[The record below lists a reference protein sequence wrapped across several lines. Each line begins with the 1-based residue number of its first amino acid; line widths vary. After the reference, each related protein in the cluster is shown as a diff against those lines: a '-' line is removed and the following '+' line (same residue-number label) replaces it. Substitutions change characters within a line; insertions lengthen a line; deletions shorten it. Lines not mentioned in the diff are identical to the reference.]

1 MAITDTQQTAQF
13 AASAA
18 VSAAEAKQY
27 ALSIEK
33 PIIDIAESVDEAKNA
48 AIASGMY
55 LDETKDIATGLSA
68 RIDFEISEK
77 EAEFESQMQS
87 QRSEFELAQQTKED
101 AFLTSQVQ
109 MDSDFNLS
117 QTEKEDRFQQFLI
130 SSGYV
135 FLGGYED
142 GPFQFSARNQY
153 IRYNNQYYRLNAATD
168 VGFTTTGTT
177 AASFAN
183 DVTHFVLMDG
193 DTLRQNLGSDE
204 DGMGSWITTHVQ
216 KLIVTASL
224 HDFLNNS
231 IKFITPF
238 MFKNLVVGGD
248 WSAAI
253 VQADAKAA
261 ELGLPLMGFGQSFS
275 VRSLSLIS
283 DHVEGVGFAP
293 VAGYIGAGPTFKI
306 NQVTGNLYFKGSC
319 KGFTSVGAKFIRGNF
334 SGIPQLTLD
343 ACEFSGNGSLLRT
356 TCVNAVNTAS
366 DFVIPVLDASGFIVG
381 NYIWIGDSKCMIA
394 GISGN
399 TITLVNNGSAPTLYS
414 GGTGTGSYKA
424 GQFFTRDGDGKN
436 GATIGEGGT
445 EAGWGLTIQ
454 NGIKLMNNGWFGLFH
469 YVRAKG
475 GTVSIKGKVEGGNN
489 GYCAMG
495 LAYVQ
500 GGEISGFKFFGNGNN
515 GLDIFETT
523 GDLSVSDGLVY
534 ENGVDGIFIC
544 GNGTGPKISRIKT
557 RNNLRI
563 GILAY
568 GRSSA
573 PVGFNITD
581 CECINDGLYNIC
593 MTGVRSGDVRG
604 NTLGGAKEAIK
615 VEGRNGL
622 LNPSGI
628 TIDSNVFTL
637 ESTDN
642 DINANIGGYT
652 DGGESGAIS
661 VLNNRYNGRN
671 PKHTIS
677 NFNRSQSRFLPV
689 GRMSFTSSYTA
700 AAGATISV
708 PLVFYKPNAT
718 SNIDVLGGQVEI
730 QICSNPSLLTI
741 GTVSSALRTAGI
753 ELSNG
758 ATTNGKILAMA
769 AFGTL
774 SYNFTLTTA
783 GIVYLNVRSPYGDGV
798 IQLTWT

>member
-1 MAITDTQQTAQF
+1 MPFYLTRDPVPSADMRNVFDNAQNLDLFLNDIT
-13 AASAA
+13 SAFWTDRLGRSRMSWFGME
-18 VSAAEAKQY
+18 SAFTVK
-27 ALSIEK
+27 L
-33 PIIDIAESVDEAKNA
+33 
-48 AIASGMY
+48 
-55 LDETKDIATGLSA
+55 T
-68 RIDFEISEK
+68 DFESRFSTQLIAQETAFDAAQADK
-77 EAEFESQMQS
+77 EARFVH
-87 QRSEFELAQQTKED
+87 
-101 AFLTSQVQ
+101 FL
-109 MDSDFNLS
+109 D
-117 QTEKEDRFQQFLI
+117 

-135 FLGGYED
+135 CLGDYED

-153 IRYNNQYYRLNAATD
+153 IRFQGQFFRLSKETD
-168 VGFTTTGTT
+168 TGFTTTGTDET
-177 AASFAN
+177 SFAN
-183 DVTHFVLMDG
+183 DVTHLVLMDG
-193 DTLRQNLGSDE
+193 DTLRQNLGSSE
-204 DGMGSWITTHVQ
+204 EGMGTWLSFHVQ
-216 KLIVTASL
+216 KGMVKQTLN
-224 HDFLNNS
+224 DFLNNS
-231 IKFITPF
+231 VKFVTPF
-238 MFKNLVVGGD
+238 MFKSLATDGN

-253 VQADAKAA
+253 AAADAKAA
-261 ELGLPLMGFGQSFS
+261 ELGLPLMGFGQVFS
-275 VRSLSLIS
+275 VSSLALIS
-283 DHVEGVGFAP
+283 DHIEGVGFTPAD
-293 VAGYIGAGPTFKI
+293 GYSGAGPTFKI

-319 KGFTSVGAKFIRGNF
+319 KGFTSVGAKFIRGNY

-343 ACEFSGNGSLLRT
+343 ACEFSNNGSLLRT

-366 DFVIPVLDASGFIVG
+366 DFVIPVVDATDFVVG
-381 NYIWIGDSKCMIA
+381 NYIWIGDSKCMIES
-394 GISGN
+394 ISGN

-500 GGEISGFKFFGNGNN
+500 GGEISGFKFYGNGNN

-534 ENGVDGIFIC
+534 ENGVDGMFIC

-677 NFNRSQSRFLPV
+677 NFNRSQSRFVPV
-689 GRMSFTSSYTA
+689 GRVSFTSSYTA

-730 QICSNPSLLTI
+730 QVCSNPSLLTI
-741 GTVSSALRTAGI
+741 GTVTSAVRTAGV
-753 ELSNG
+753 ELNNG

-783 GIVYLNVRSPYGDGV
+783 GTVYLNVRSQYGDGV